1 MPTSPHRRDVIL
13 VADYHD
19 RTAVIRWFNEAT
31 GEERLLRCAVN
42 PVAMHQVVQGA
53 LREAREAGGTVVWI
67 MESTT
72 GWARVRTLIGKHVR
86 FLVANVLQ
94 MPQAPTAYR
103 RKTDKTDTARLL
115 REYLAGTLPLAFQPN
130 PSLRSIRRLV
140 ALRESLV
147 ARRTA
152 LRNWIDRTLAHET
165 WRDRTALWSS
175 KGMRRLRGLLRALP
189 EIDRVVFA
197 LKLQELEQLAE
208 LIDTVEHQMLALHQA
223 WPTARRLD
231 EIPGIGPVAA
241 VSILARIGPI
251 KRFRRSEDLIA
262 FAGLAPGVRESD
274 GTRREGRIG
283 GGGTDKHLRH
293 YLIEATFWARRV
305 PRYQATY
312 DRVLR
317 KRGPRIARIVIAR
330 MLVRS
335 IHAMLRDRTGFDRQ
349 RVA

>member
-1 MPTSPHRRDVIL
+1 MSAILSRRDVIL

-19 RTAVIRWFNEAT
+19 QNVVIRWFNEAT
-31 GEERLLRCAVN
+31 GEERLLRCRVN
-42 PVAMHQVVQGA
+42 PVAIHQVVQRA
-53 LREAREAGGTVVWI
+53 VREASDASGKVVWI

-72 GWARVRTLIGKHVR
+72 GWARVRTLIGRDVR

-94 MPQAPTAYR
+94 MPQSPKAHR
-103 RKTDKTDTARLL
+103 RKTDKIDTARIL
-115 REYLAGTLPLAFQPN
+115 REYLCGTLPLSFQPTE
-130 PSLRSIRRLV
+130 PLRAIRRLV

-165 WRDRTALWSS
+165 WRSRSGWGSAR
-175 KGMRRLRGLLRALP
+175 GMRRLKSLLRLLP
-189 EIDRVVFA
+189 DPDRAVFS
-197 LKLQELEQLAE
+197 LKLRELDHLAQLLDQVTQELLSVYN
-208 LIDTVEHQMLALHQA
+208 T
-223 WPTARRLD
+223 WPAAQRLD
-231 EIPGIGPVAA
+231 EIPGIGPISA

-251 KRFRRSEDLIA
+251 ERFRRSEELIA

-274 GTRREGRIG
+274 GARREGRIG

-305 PRYQATY
+305 PRYNPTY
-312 DRVLR
+312 QRVLQ
-317 KRGPRIARIVIAR
+317 KRGPKIARIVVAR
-330 MLVRS
+330 MLLRS
-335 IHAMLRDRTGFDRQ
+335 IQAMLRGRVRFDRQ